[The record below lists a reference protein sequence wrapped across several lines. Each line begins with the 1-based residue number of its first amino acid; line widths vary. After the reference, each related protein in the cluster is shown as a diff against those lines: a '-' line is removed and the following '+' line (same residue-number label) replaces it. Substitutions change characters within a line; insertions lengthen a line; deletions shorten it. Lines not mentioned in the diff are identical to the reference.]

1 MSPARLYA
9 ILQPET
15 QDDAAR
21 IFRGIHHAMV
31 AIGIGIV
38 FADSVASWRR
48 VHGSAFDVW
57 FRIVAAFFCAEY
69 VLRLVAASGA
79 PGAEH
84 RGAAWRARLAW
95 AASWQGFFDLLGVVP
110 ALLDP
115 LFGMPFTSAFGF
127 LWALKPVRYAS
138 GLRSLS
144 RVVRHSAQAMLSVLL
159 GFGIV
164 LIVAASLA
172 YLIERH
178 VSHPGQADPRA
189 FTSIPAALWWAIETL
204 TTTGYGDA
212 VPVTA
217 AGRVLAGTVMVT
229 GVLLFALWAGI
240 LASGYA
246 EEARRREFLRIWQ
259 IVAEVPFFRDVGTAV
274 IAEVAQLLRP
284 RDFPAGAIVCRR
296 GEHGDR
302 MYFIASGEVEI
313 QVQPR
318 PVRLGAGQFFGELAL
333 LTGAPRSA
341 TVVTARPSTLL
352 ALDIVDFHELM
363 ARQPELARLIREE
376 AERRLHPSA
385 QAPAAAGQLSPAAS
399 GA

>member
-15 QDDAAR
+15 QDGAAR
-21 IFRGIHHAMV
+21 IFRGVHHAMV

-38 FADSVASWRR
+38 FADSVAPWRR
-48 VHGSAFDVW
+48 TYGPALDAE
-57 FRIVAAFFCAEY
+57 FRVVAAFFCAEY
-69 VLRLVAASGA
+69 VLRLVAAGGA

-84 RGAAWRARLAW
+84 RGARRARLAW
-95 AASWQGFFDLLGVVP
+95 AASWQGCFDLLGVLP
-110 ALLDP
+110 ALIDP
-115 LFGMPFTSAFGF
+115 LFGMPLASVFGF
-127 LWALKPVRYAS
+127 LWALKPIRYAP
-138 GLRSLS
+138 GLRSLG
-144 RVVRHSAQAMLSVLL
+144 RVLSHSAQAMLSVLL

-164 LIVAASLA
+164 LIIAASLA
-172 YLIERH
+172 YLAER
-178 VSHPGQADPRA
+178 QAQPHA
-189 FTSIPAALWWAIETL
+189 FGSIPAALWWAIETL
-204 TTTGYGDA
+204 TTTGYGDVIPA
-212 VPVTA
+212 TF
-217 AGRVLAGTVMVT
+217 AGRLLAGTVMVT

-284 RDFPAGAIVCRR
+284 RDFPARAVVVRR

-313 QVQPR
+313 RLQTQ

-333 LTGAPRSA
+333 LSGAPRNA
-341 TVVTARPSTLL
+341 TVVTRRPSTLL
-352 ALDIVDFHELM
+352 ALDLVDFHELM
-363 ARQPELARLIREE
+363 ARQPELARIIREE
-376 AERRLHPSA
+376 AERRLHPSGPPP
-385 QAPAAAGQLSPAAS
+385 APGLLSPAAS